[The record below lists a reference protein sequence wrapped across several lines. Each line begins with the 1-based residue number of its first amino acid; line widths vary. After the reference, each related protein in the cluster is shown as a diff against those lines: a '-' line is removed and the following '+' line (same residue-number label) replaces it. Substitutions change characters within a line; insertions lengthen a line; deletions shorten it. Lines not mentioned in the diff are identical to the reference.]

1 MDLKME
7 HSWAVFNKLL
17 ETIASQQEGKYLL
30 LREPGN
36 PNQYNRD
43 PSKELLRLYRVPD
56 NAFDSH
62 FPDDAGDDDGVAE
75 PSVHGR
81 AGQK

>member
-1 MDLKME
+1 MDLKMAHCWGVLE
-7 HSWAVFNKLL
+7 FLL
-17 ETIASQQEGKYLL
+17 DTLAAQQEGKYLL
-30 LREPGN
+30 LREAGN

-62 FPDDAGDDDGVAE
+62 YPEDAADDDAVDSSMHTRGPKE
-75 PSVHGR
+75 
-81 AGQK
+81 